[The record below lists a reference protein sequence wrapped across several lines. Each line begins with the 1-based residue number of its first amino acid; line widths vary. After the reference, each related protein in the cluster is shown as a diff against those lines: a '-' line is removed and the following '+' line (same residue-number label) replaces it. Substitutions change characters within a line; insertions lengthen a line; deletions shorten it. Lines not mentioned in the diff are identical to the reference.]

1 MFDFCTIEVALKAR
15 GGYEVYPE
23 FEVSSKSK
31 DLMIRGSDFYA
42 VWDEETKMWSRSEQT
57 VIDRID
63 AAIDIRK
70 EELAREGKIC
80 TAKYMR
86 KSSSKMID
94 QWHWFCKK
102 QMRDNWKML
111 DQKVTFLSEK
121 VKKTDYRS
129 KRLSYDPVE
138 MDIPA
143 YDRLMEVLYEPEEQ
157 QKIEYA
163 IGSILCGDSTK
174 IQKFYVFYGSAGTGK
189 STVLRIIEQLF
200 DGYWNRFDTRSL
212 GSGSSQFA
220 LESFKNNPLVS
231 IEHDGDLSKI
241 EDNTKLNSIVSHESM
256 EVNEKFKN
264 KYVTEFG
271 TTLFLGTN
279 KPVRITEAK
288 SGLLRRLVDIR
299 PSGNLL
305 QRGEFERCVA
315 AIPLELGGIAQHCMR
330 VYSSLGP
337 AAYDK
342 YIPTE
347 MFAATNDFY
356 DFIEFCY
363 DDLFRDNSITLSE
376 AWKRYKSYCDYAELQ
391 HRMNYRAFRT
401 ELRNYFDEYSADTK
415 IDGRHLRNYYFGFK
429 YWRIKPELKPVIPEA
444 SVFDDHWWLKLAR
457 QHSLLDDLLAE
468 CPAQYTSED
477 GSRPQYKWENCK
489 TKLLD
494 ILTDKLH
501 FVKVPLNHIVID
513 FDIRGEDGEKSL
525 EANLEAASKFPP
537 TYAELSKSGAGLHL
551 HYIYTGDPTE
561 LYALYDEHIEV
572 KVFTGNSALRRLVTF
587 CNDIPVANLQPG
599 LLPLKGVK
607 EVIDW
612 EGFHNEKAIRTFIRE
627 NLNKAYCPGT
637 KPSIDFIYDGLEKAY
652 ADDKFT
658 YDVTDLRKDII
669 GFALSSTHHSDY
681 CFKKVQEM
689 KFKSRDESFNKEDYE
704 DRQTIVF
711 YDVEVYPNLFLICWK
726 YRGADKCVRLYNPT
740 PEMVEEL
747 VKLKLVGFNN
757 RKYDNIMLYYRM
769 MGYNELQLFV
779 VSQRIINGD
788 RDFMIGAAANISY
801 TDVYDFCAKKQ
812 SLKKWEIELGMH
824 HKEVPYAWDEPVDP
838 KHWEEIGDY
847 CCNDVFATEAVFD
860 HCYQD
865 FVAREV
871 LASLSGLTV
880 NDTTRMHTTAIIF
893 GNDKHPALECPD
905 LSIEFPGYEYV
916 NGKNM
921 YRGIDV
927 SRGGLVLSKPGMYWN
942 VRLLDVESLH
952 PHSIKAMN
960 LFGEYT
966 QRFVDIL
973 DARLAIKHH
982 DLDTARTLL
991 DGALAPY
998 LGTDEEAD
1006 ALAYALKIIINS
1018 VYGFTSAT
1026 FDNPFKDPRNVNNVV
1041 ALRGALFM
1049 KTLTDEVEARGYS
1062 VVHVKTDS
1070 LKIPDADPEIIQFCM
1085 EFAEKYGYHFE
1096 HEANYEKMCLVNDAV
1111 YIAKYETAEK
1121 CESEFGYVSKD
1132 NKKHGGEWTATGAQ
1146 FQQPY
1151 VFKTLFSHEDVKFD
1165 DMCETKSVT
1174 KGSLWLDPDLSHDEN
1189 GKPNE
1194 MGIDIKKCRFV
1205 GRVGRFTPVKNGSL
1219 LLRYDGEKFAY
1230 PPGSKGYRWVESADY
1245 KDEEIDIRYYQSQV
1259 TDAIDAISQYG
1270 DYNSFVD

>member
-15 GGYEVYPE
+15 GGYEIFPE
-23 FEVSSKSK
+23 FEISTKSK

-42 VWDEETKMWSRSEQT
+42 VWDEDQRVWSTSEQT
-57 VIDRID
+57 VIDKID
-63 AAIDIRK
+63 AALDIRK
-70 EELAREGKIC
+70 KELEAESKVC
-80 TAKYMR
+80 SVKYMR

-102 QMRDNWKML
+102 QMRDNWKTL
-111 DQKVTFLSEK
+111 DQRVTFLSDK
-121 VKKTDYRS
+121 TKKTDYRS
-129 KRLSYDPVE
+129 KRLPYDPVE
-138 MDIPA
+138 MNIPN
-143 YDRLMEVLYEPEEQ
+143 YDRLMEVLYEPEER
-157 QKIEYA
+157 QKIEWA
-163 IGSILCGDSTK
+163 IGSILCGDSSK

-200 DGYWNRFDTRSL
+200 TGYWNRFDTRAL
-212 GSGSSQFA
+212 ASGSSQFA

-231 IEHDGDLSKI
+231 IEHDGDLSRI

-256 EVNEKFKN
+256 EINEKFKN
-264 KYVTEFG
+264 KYVGEFR

-288 SGLLRRLVDIR
+288 SGLLRRLIDIR
-299 PSGNLL
+299 PSGKLL
-305 QRGEFERCVA
+305 SRIEFEKCVNG
-315 AIPLELGGIAQHCMR
+315 IPLELGGIAQHCMR
-330 VYSSLGP
+330 VYSSLG
-337 AAYDK
+337 AAYYDK
-342 YIPTE
+342 YVPTE

-356 DFIEFCY
+356 DYIEFCY
-363 DDLFRDNSITLSE
+363 DDLFRDNAISLSE
-376 AWKRYKSYCDYAELQ
+376 AWKRYKAYCDYAELQ
-391 HRMNYRAFRT
+391 HKMNYRAFRT
-401 ELRNYFDEYSADTK
+401 ELRNYFEGYEADTK
-415 IDGRHLRNYYFGFK
+415 IEGRHVRNYYFGFK
-429 YWRIKPELKPVIPEA
+429 YWRIKPELKPEPSAEKI
-444 SVFDDHWWLKLAR
+444 FDEQWWLILK
-457 QHSLLDDLLAE
+457 QQESLLDKLLAD

-477 GSRPQYKWENCK
+477 GTRPQYKWENCK
-489 TKLLD
+489 TTLHD
-494 ILTDKLH
+494 ILTSKLH
-501 FVKVPLNHIVID
+501 YVKVPLNHIVID
-513 FDIRGEDGEKSL
+513 FDIRGDDGEKSL

-551 HYIYTGDPTE
+551 HYIYAGDPTE

-572 KVFTGNSALRRLVTF
+572 KVFSGNSALRRLVSF
-587 CNDIPVANLQPG
+587 CNDIPVATLQPG
-599 LLPLKGVK
+599 LLPLKEVK

-612 EGFHNEKAIRTFIRE
+612 EGFRNEKAIRTFIRE
-627 NLNKAYCPGT
+627 NLNKSYCPGT
-637 KPSIDFIYDGLEKAY
+637 KPSIDFMWSELEKTYEAN
-652 ADDKFT
+652 KFP
-658 YDVTDLRKDII
+658 YDVTDLRNDIL
-669 GFALSSTHHSDY
+669 GFALSSTHHSEY
-681 CFKKVQEM
+681 CFKKVMSM
-689 KFKSRDESFNKEDYE
+689 KLKSRDEAFNIEDYE
-704 DRQTIVF
+704 DKQTIVF

-726 YRGADKCVRLYNPT
+726 YKGMDKCVRMYNPT
-740 PEMVEEL
+740 PEQVEEL

-757 RKYDNIMLYYRM
+757 RKYDNLMLYYRM
-769 MGYNELQLFV
+769 MGYDNLQLFV
-779 VSQRIINGD
+779 VSQNIINGN
-788 RDFMIGAAANISY
+788 RDYILGAAANISY
-801 TDVYDFCAKKQ
+801 TDVYDFCSKKQ
-812 SLKKWEIELGMH
+812 SLKKWEIELGIH
-824 HKEVPYAWDEPVDP
+824 HKEVPFPWDEPVDP

-847 CCNDVFATEAVFD
+847 CCNDVFATEAVFN

-871 LASLSGLTV
+871 LAILSGLTV
-880 NDTTRMHTTAIIF
+880 NDTTRMHTTTIIF
-893 GNDKHPALECPD
+893 GNNKHPQLEYPD
-905 LSIEFPGYEYV
+905 LSIEFPGYEYI

-927 SRGGLVLSKPGMYWN
+927 GRGGLVLSKPGMYWR
-942 VRLLDVESLH
+942 VRLLDIESLH

-982 DLDTARTLL
+982 DLEKARTLL
-991 DGALAPY
+991 DGALAPF
-998 LGTDEEAD
+998 LGTEEEAD

-1026 FDNPFKDPRNVNNVV
+1026 FDNPFKDARNVNNVV

-1049 KTLTDEVEARGYS
+1049 KTLTDEVEERGYS

-1085 EFAEKYGYHFE
+1085 DFAAKYGYRFE
-1096 HEANYEKMCLVNDAV
+1096 HEANYDRMCLVNDAV
-1111 YIAKYETAEK
+1111 YIAKYDTAET
-1121 CESEFGYVSKD
+1121 CEAEFGYVPKD

-1151 VFKTLFSHEDVKFD
+1151 VFKTQFSHEEVTFD
-1165 DMCETKSVT
+1165 DMCETKAVS

-1194 MGIDIKKCRFV
+1194 MGIDIKKCNFV
-1205 GRVGRFTPVKNGSL
+1205 GRVGRFTPIKDGSL

-1230 PPGSKGYRWVESADY
+1230 PAGSKGYRWIESSDY

-1259 TDAIDAISQYG
+1259 TDAIDSISQFG
-1270 DYNSFVD
+1270 DYYSFVE